1 MATTRR
7 YDGFLPGRH
16 AIEGFGGGGFRF
28 AEMSHTGSIL
38 ALPSGIRAV
47 ATPTPFRHEPS
58 VYEPVLA
65 EAESIDLLIVG
76 AGPVPLPLPAALK
89 GQLQERGVGIEV
101 MTTASAASTYNLLM
115 GEGRRVAALLV
126 AVP

>member
-1 MATTRR
+1 
-7 YDGFLPGRH
+7 
-16 AIEGFGGGGFRF
+16 
-28 AEMSHTGSIL
+28 
-38 ALPSGIRAV
+38 V
-47 ATPTPFRHEPS
+47 
-58 VYEPVLA
+58 
-65 EAESIDLLIVG
+65 
-76 AGPVPLPLPAALK
+76 PAALK